1 MPLRSCSGTFLKPA
15 HRSAP
20 APAIF
25 DPLRSVFHS
34 AHMLWLDIRGA
45 LKFFGR
51 AWSCFRSDRNDGG
64 MVD

>member
-1 MPLRSCSGTFLKPA
+1 MPLHAPLMLRDVFKA
-15 HRSAP
+15 RSAP